1 MCVET
6 KRNGKRASRKSLEKD
21 RDGSRQSIQLPTTYI
36 SLIFRL
42 LLLFSNFADV
52 SGAVT
57 AEKAPVIGLSPV
69 TGDRFD
75 VLFLSTVM

>member
-1 MCVET
+1 M
-6 KRNGKRASRKSLEKD
+6 GD
-21 RDGSRQSIQLPTTYI
+21 TYI

-42 LLLFSNFADV
+42 LLLLSNFADV

-57 AEKAPVIGLSPV
+57 AEKAPVIGFSPV

-75 VLFLSTVM
+75 DVLLLSTVM